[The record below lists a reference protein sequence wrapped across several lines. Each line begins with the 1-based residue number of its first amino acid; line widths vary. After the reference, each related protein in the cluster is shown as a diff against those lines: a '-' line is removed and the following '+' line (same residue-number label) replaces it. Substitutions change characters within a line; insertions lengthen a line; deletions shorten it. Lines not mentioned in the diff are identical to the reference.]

1 MRYLYQLMCAV
12 VVIGLVAASA
22 GAQQGGGGQGGGGQ
36 GGGGQGGGGQGGG
49 GQGGGG
55 QGGGGQ
61 GGTDLGGTTLTQ
73 QESAPNITAPG
84 TTGGGASSAINAS
97 NVFSATYGNPLYQG
111 TPTNAKSNA
120 APGGFGTTLYPT
132 AAGNAAGGRGA
143 AGAGGARG
151 GAASTANQ
159 FGIIIS
165 LPVQVSYPA
174 VARFPAAPMTTTK
187 LQTDLAGMIGRS
199 TMIANPTGIQ
209 VITEG
214 NTVTLRG
221 TAKDADE
228 ARMIAGMV
236 RMTPGVRGVNNE
248 LNFPQP

>member
-22 GAQQGGGGQGGGGQ
+22 GAQQQGGGGQ
-36 GGGGQGGGGQGGG
+36 GGGAQGGGGQGGG
-49 GQGGGG
+49 AQGGGG
-55 QGGGGQ
+55 QGGGSQ
-61 GGTDLGGTTLTQ
+61 GGTDLGGTTLIQ

-84 TTGGGASSAINAS
+84 TSGGGASSAINTS
-97 NVFSATYGNPLYQG
+97 NIFSATFGNPYFQG
-111 TPTNAKSNA
+111 TPTNAKSSA

-132 AAGNAAGGRGA
+132 AAGNAAGGRAGAGA
-143 AGAGGARG
+143 AGGRG

-159 FGIIIS
+159 FGTIIS
-165 LPVQVSYPA
+165 LPVQVTYPA
-174 VARFPAAPMTTTK
+174 VARFPAAPMTATK
-187 LQTDLAGMIGRS
+187 LQTDLTGLIGRS
-199 TMIANPTGIQ
+199 TMIANPASVQ

-236 RMTPGVRGVNNE
+236 RMTPGVRAVHNE